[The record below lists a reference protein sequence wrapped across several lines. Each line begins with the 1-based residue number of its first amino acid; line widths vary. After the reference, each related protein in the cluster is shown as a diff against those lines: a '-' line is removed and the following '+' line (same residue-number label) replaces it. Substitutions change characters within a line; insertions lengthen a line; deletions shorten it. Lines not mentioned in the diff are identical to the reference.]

1 MFYGL
6 HVKPLDNG
14 KFEASS
20 PDLPECIFD
29 ADSIDEATELATE
42 MMPGAMELFY
52 RQKRRAIPLPTPIA
66 EDDYP
71 IRVPTRVQAKILLW
85 NYMVNNRYRVA
96 DMAPMPN
103 VSPTPQKGEEAR
115 MLNVSQTQAQRL
127 VDLTKDG
134 ASMEALDDAFDMLG
148 MAFTLTTEKKA

>member
-20 PDLPECIFD
+20 PDLPECVFD

-52 RQKRRAIPLPTPIA
+52 RQKRRAIPLPTPRFASLPAFKQKSCSGTTWSTTAIA
-66 EDDYP
+66 
-71 IRVPTRVQAKILLW
+71 
-85 NYMVNNRYRVA
+85 
-96 DMAPMPN
+96 
-103 VSPTPQKGEEAR
+103 SPTWLECSRYPRRKH
-115 MLNVSQTQAQRL
+115 S
-127 VDLTKDG
+127 
-134 ASMEALDDAFDMLG
+134 AS
-148 MAFTLTTEKKA
+148 

>member
-20 PDLPECIFD
+20 PDLPECVFD

-52 RQKRRAIPLPTPIA
+52 RQKRRAIPSDSHRRRRLPDSRP
-66 EDDYP
+66 YP
-71 IRVPTRVQAKILLW
+71 RSSKNPALELHGQQPLSRRRHGSNAQGIPDAST
-85 NYMVNNRYRVA
+85 
-96 DMAPMPN
+96 APRRPHQGRCKHG
-103 VSPTPQKGEEAR
+103 SA
-115 MLNVSQTQAQRL
+115 
-127 VDLTKDG
+127 
-134 ASMEALDDAFDMLG
+134 
-148 MAFTLTTEKKA
+148 